1 MEDASNTAIDTPV
14 PDWLQWSNLYEV
26 NLRQY
31 TPEGTFAAF
40 RNHLPRL
47 RDMGVDILWFM
58 PVQPVSRERRKGP
71 MGSPYALSDYLA
83 TNPDFGSFEEFCQLV
98 EEIHRLGMRV
108 ILDWVPNHTGWDHSW
123 IREHPDWYIRGDSGK
138 IIDPVNPVTGESWGW
153 TDVAALD
160 YGNPEM
166 RQAMIDAMTYWVRE
180 SGIDG
185 FRADVAHGV
194 PVDFWEECTRT
205 LYAIRPLF
213 MLAEAEDSE
222 LVNSGYFTADYGWDM
237 HHLFNE
243 IAKSLG
249 GAAGGR
255 QLDQGNIAASPGEDS
270 TATADALEIDRQ
282 LSRQAERYRR
292 GLKMYFTSNHDENA
306 WAGTEFRRMGAAHL
320 VFAVIAATLRGI
332 PLVYSGQEAAMDR
345 QLAFFEKDEI
355 SWGDYPYTDF
365 YKALNE
371 LRHRNRA
378 LWNTEGGGRVV
389 KIPTGVD
396 RWVYAFTRGFETD
409 RVVVVLNL
417 STHPREAVLGGLG
430 YSGEYKRIFGGQS
443 GFLGPGDTL
452 VLEPLEYRVY
462 SNR

>member
-1 MEDASNTAIDTPV
+1 MGNTANTSLDYPA
-14 PDWLQWSNLYEV
+14 PDWCRWSNIYEV

-47 RDMGVDILWFM
+47 RDMAVDILWFM
-58 PVQPVSRERRKGP
+58 PLQPISRERRKGP
-71 MGSPYALSDYLA
+71 MGSPYALSDYLSI
-83 TNPDFGSFEEFCQLV
+83 NPDFGTFTEFCQLV
-98 EEIHRLGMRV
+98 AEIHRFGMRV
-108 ILDWVPNHTGWDHSW
+108 ILDWVPNHTGWDHTW
-123 IREHPDWYIRGDSGK
+123 IREHPNWYLRGEDGE
-138 IIDPVNPVTGESWGW
+138 ITDPVNPGTGESWGW

-166 RQAMIDAMTYWVRE
+166 RRAMVAAMAYWVRE
-180 SGIDG
+180 TGIDG
-185 FRADVAHGV
+185 FRVDVAHGV
-194 PVDFWEECTRT
+194 PASFWEECMGS

-213 MLAEAEDSE
+213 MLAEAEDPG
-222 LVNSGYFTADYGWDM
+222 LVNPGFFTADYGWDM

-255 QLDQGNIAASPGEDS
+255 QLEQGNLPASPGEDS

-306 WAGTEFRRMGAAHL
+306 WAGTEFRRMGAAHR
-320 VFAVIAATLRGI
+320 VFAVLAATLPGI
-332 PLVYSGQEAAMDR
+332 PLVYSGQEAAMDH
-345 QLAFFEKDEI
+345 QLAFFDKDEI
-355 SWGDYPYTDF
+355 PWGDYPYTDF
-365 YKALNE
+365 YRSLNE

-378 LWNTEGGGRVV
+378 LWNTGDNGRLY
-389 KIPTGVD
+389 KIPTGAD
-396 RWVYAFTRGFETD
+396 RWVYAFTRAFETD
-409 RVVVVLNL
+409 RIVVVLNL
-417 STHPREAVLGGLG
+417 SAAPREAILGGRG
-430 YSGEYKRIFGGQS
+430 YAGEYSRIFSGQREK
-443 GFLGPGDTL
+443 LGPGDTL